1 MAVLAEDAKLYYSPT
16 DDWSGSDWTEICNVM
31 DVSLSMSV
39 SEVEVTRRCS
49 GGYREF
55 LQGLV
60 DASVEFGMLFEIGD
74 AGYTALRTAF
84 DLKDTIIVYIAS
96 GNISESGTYEG
107 LKMEALV
114 SNFSRDESLGDAL
127 KVSVTLRPASNAAGN
142 VPTWLVTTTP

>member
-16 DDWSGSDWTEICNVM
+16 SDFSGSDWTEICNVM

-60 DASVEFGMLFEIGD
+60 DASVEFGMLYEVGD
-74 AGYTALRTAF
+74 AGYGAFRDAF
-84 DLKDTIIVYIAS
+84 DQKGTVVVYIAS
-96 GNISESGTYEG
+96 STSQHPELT
-107 LKMEALV
+107 K
-114 SNFSRDESLGDAL
+114 D
-127 KVSVTLRPASNAAGN
+127 
-142 VPTWLVTTTP
+142 

>member
-1 MAVLAEDAKLYYSPT
+1 MAVLAEDAKLFYSPT
-16 DDWSGSDWTEICNVM
+16 NNWAGTDWTEICNVM

-60 DASVEFGMLFEIGD
+60 DASVEFGMLFEVGD
-74 AGYTALRTAF
+74 AGYEAF
-84 DLKDTIIVYIAS
+84 RDAFNNKTTVVVYIAS
-96 GNISESGTYEG
+96 GDITVTGTYEG

-114 SNFSRDESLGDAL
+114 SNFSRDETLGDAL
-127 KVSVTLRPASNAAGN
+127 KVNVTLRPASNASGN
-142 VPTWLVTTTP
+142 VPTWLTTTTV

>member
-1 MAVLAEDAKLYYSPT
+1 MAVLAEDAKLFYSPT
-16 DDWSGSDWTEICNVM
+16 NNWAGTDWTEICNVM

-60 DASVEFGMLFEIGD
+60 DASVEFGMLFEVGD
-74 AGYTALRTAF
+74 AGYEAF
-84 DLKDTIIVYIAS
+84 RDAFNNKTTVVVYIAS
-96 GNISESGTYEG
+96 GDITVAGTYEG

-114 SNFSRDESLGDAL
+114 SNFSRDETLGDAL
-127 KVSVTLRPASNAAGN
+127 KVNVTLRPASNASGN
-142 VPTWLVTTTP
+142 VPTWLTTTTV